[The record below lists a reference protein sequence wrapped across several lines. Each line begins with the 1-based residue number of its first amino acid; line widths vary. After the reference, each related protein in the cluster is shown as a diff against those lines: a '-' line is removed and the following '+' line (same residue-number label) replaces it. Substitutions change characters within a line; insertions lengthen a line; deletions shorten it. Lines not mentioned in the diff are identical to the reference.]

1 MIPGDSATATTL
13 QHGGRISI
21 DELFRHVAERRPDAV
36 ALVDAPNRELFTDGP
51 PRRLTF
57 AEADHMVSAIAGR
70 LCRMGLP
77 IDTIVGVQLP
87 NIVENVLTILG
98 ILRAGMIA
106 APLPLLWRSADA
118 ITAMA
123 RVGAKALITCGRVGG
138 FEHCRLATRVA
149 ADVFSIR
156 YVCGFGGNLSDGVVP
171 LHDLFSA
178 ENLDPIP
185 LLNREGNAAAH
196 LAVINFEI
204 GEDGP
209 VPVARRHLELLAGGM
224 CVLSGGRFQ
233 PHASVLSTIA
243 PASFAGISL
252 TLVPWL
258 LTGGTLLLHHAFDA
272 DLFAMQQRD
281 ERCGTLILPAP
292 VIFRFA
298 DTGLFDGD
306 NPATILA
313 QWHAPER
320 LAGSP
325 LWRQE
330 NHANTTLIDVPIFG
344 EAGLVA
350 SRRGEDGR
358 PAPVPLGPAFS
369 PREDEGGAVLAELK
383 ATAMNTLALRGPMVP
398 HHHFP
403 ARVERTDLPH
413 FAIGKDGYVETGY
426 ACRVDP
432 VRQSL
437 VVTGPPSG
445 FVTVGGY
452 RLPLRRLLETVAR
465 IDVEATL
472 TAVPDPLVG
481 HRLVGTASD
490 CAAMQIA
497 LGALG
502 LNPLVAAAF
511 AEHGAQQYRQTA
523 AAG

>member
-1 MIPGDSATATTL
+1 MILGDTQPARH
-13 QHGGRISI
+13 HGSRISI
-21 DELFRHVAERRPDAV
+21 DELFRQVAARRPDAV
-36 ALVDAPNRELFTDGP
+36 ALVDAPNREWFTDGP
-51 PRRLTF
+51 SRRLTF

-171 LHDLFSA
+171 LHDLFTI
-178 ENLDPIP
+178 EKLDPIP
-185 LLNREGNAAAH
+185 LLARDGNAATH
-196 LAVINFEI
+196 LAVFSFEI
-204 GEDGP
+204 GEEGP
-209 VPVARRHLELLAGGM
+209 APVARRHLELLAGGM
-224 CVLSGGRFQ
+224 CVLSEGRFQ
-233 PHASVLSTIA
+233 PYANILSTIA

-258 LTGGTLLLHHAFDA
+258 LTGGTLILHHAFDA

-344 EAGLVA
+344 E
-350 SRRGEDGR
+350 
-358 PAPVPLGPAFS
+358 
-369 PREDEGGAVLAELK
+369 
-383 ATAMNTLALRGPMVP
+383 
-398 HHHFP
+398 
-403 ARVERTDLPH
+403 
-413 FAIGKDGYVETGY
+413 
-426 ACRVDP
+426 
-432 VRQSL
+432 
-437 VVTGPPSG
+437 
-445 FVTVGGY
+445 
-452 RLPLRRLLETVAR
+452 
-465 IDVEATL
+465 
-472 TAVPDPLVG
+472 
-481 HRLVGTASD
+481 
-490 CAAMQIA
+490 
-497 LGALG
+497 
-502 LNPLVAAAF
+502 
-511 AEHGAQQYRQTA
+511 
-523 AAG
+523 